1 MDNSSNIGDMLSKV
15 LENPEVLKVAMSAA
29 QGIMNSSSASG
40 DTAPPPKESPVSSDS
55 AETSSFNIEEVL
67 KKGIGSSGGRDKVNL
82 LLAIKPY
89 LDGERGKRIDSA
101 VNLLRLLELAK
112 TSGML
117 NGIFH

>member
-1 MDNSSNIGDMLSKV
+1 MDNSSNISDMLSKV

-29 QGIMNSSSASG
+29 QGIMNSSAT
-40 DTAPPPKESPVSSDS
+40 TAESTEEVKESSPS
-55 AETSSFNIEEVL
+55 AEKEAVSFNIEEVL
-67 KKGIGSSGGRDKVNL
+67 KKGISSGGGRDKVNL

>member
-1 MDNSSNIGDMLSKV
+1 MDNSSNISDMLSKV

-29 QGIMNSSSASG
+29 QGIMNSSAT
-40 DTAPPPKESPVSSDS
+40 TAEGTDKAKESSSAADKE
-55 AETSSFNIEEVL
+55 AVSFNIEETL
-67 KKGIGSSGGRDKVNL
+67 KKGISSRGGKDKVNL

-89 LDGERGKRIDSA
+89 LDSERCKRIDSA

-112 TSGML
+112 SSGML